1 MLQLAAL
8 FFGPNHGFLEAPRRL
23 QDDFCEGKR
32 GLYAAP
38 VGPGNED
45 CQGYYNCWHGN
56 EPMQFCGSGQ
66 RFNPTTKNC
75 DWSRNVE
82 CDAGT
87 TEAPSTTAASS
98 TTSQGTTTTVATTS
112 GSSDPTEFCEGKRG
126 LYAAPMDM
134 AGNEDCRGYFNCFR
148 GNEPMQL
155 CSQGQRFNPD
165 LKICDWSANVQCAV
179 TTTAAGTTAPGGT
192 TASSST
198 PATTGAATTT
208 AVASTTAPWA
218 HEASQLLCT
227 MLSSSHNLLDNTGM
241 PSFPLTH

>member
-1 MLQLAAL
+1 MLQFAAL
-8 FFGPNHGFLEAPRRL
+8 FFGRNQSFLEVPRRL
-23 QDDFCEGKR
+23 QDDFCEGKQ
-32 GLYAAP
+32 GLFAAP

-75 DWSRNVE
+75 DWSRNVA
-82 CDAGT
+82 CDAVT
-87 TEAPSTTAASS
+87 TEAP
-98 TTSQGTTTTVATTS
+98 GTTVATTAAPGTTATDEPTTTANAVTTT
-112 GSSDPTEFCEGKRG
+112 GSSDPTEFCEGKTG
-126 LYAAPMDM
+126 LYAAPVDM

-192 TASSST
+192 TASMSST
-198 PATTGAATTT
+198 PATTGAATT
-208 AVASTTAPWA
+208 AAASTTATGA
-218 HEASQLLCT
+218 CEFLKIIRTLL
-227 MLSSSHNLLDNTGM
+227 
-241 PSFPLTH
+241 